1 VTLTFSDLPAN
12 GPLYWRA
19 AVSRK
24 PRLVPAGAVVPR
36 LEATWTD
43 VRVDVERLRA
53 YRALCGFRDDAGLP
67 VTFPHVMVSAMH
79 LAMLASPAFPVRLL
93 GLVHLKN
100 RIEALAPLPE
110 SGGGTMHAWLE
121 GHHDGERLQTFE
133 LHTEWRD
140 GAAVRWRET
149 STFIARKPAGP
160 REGPKPVPPPRP
172 TPTSTATFH
181 VPPGLGRRYSAL
193 GGDINPI
200 HLFDV
205 TAKLFGFPRAIIHGM
220 WTLARC
226 VAELKPAAP
235 CVVDVQFKLPVF
247 IPSTVTLERV
257 AVAGGEDFTVVDAR
271 AEKPHLVGT
280 LR

>member
-1 VTLTFSDLPAN
+1 MLTFTTLPAN
-12 GPLYWRA
+12 APLYWQA
-19 AVSRK
+19 LWSRK
-24 PRLVPAGAVVPR
+24 PPLVPSGAVVPR

-53 YRALCGFRDDAGLP
+53 YRALCGFRDDTTMP

-100 RIEALAPLPE
+100 RLEVLAPLPE

-121 GHHDGERLQTFE
+121 GHHDGERMQTFE

-140 GAAVRWRET
+140 GPAVRWRET
-149 STFIARKPAGP
+149 STFIAKKPASA
-160 REGPKPVPPPRP
+160 REASKPAPPSRP
-172 TPTSTATFH
+172 TPTSTATFE
-181 VPPGLGRRYSAL
+181 VPSGLGRRYSAL

-205 TAKLFGFPRAIIHGM
+205 SAKLFGFPRAIIHGM

-226 VAELKPAAP
+226 VAELGAKAP
-235 CVVDVQFKLPVF
+235 CTIDVQFKLPIF
-247 IPSTVTLERV
+247 IPATVRLERV
-257 AVAGGEDFTVVDAR
+257 AVDGGSDFTVVDAR
-271 AEKPHLVGT
+271 GEKPHLVGT